1 MGVFISVINQL
12 DVQTFCFTISI
23 FHASTCFEHICSSSG
38 GQNCITQPVASSHLW
53 VAVWCTGWERTLKN
67 FFLVCYI
74 YLINLKFWSGKEIL
88 CETPCWPVDIQH
100 AKLPVYYF
108 QVCWECKVVGA
119 RLVHVKVAPLSV
131 PLMPTRAW
139 TFRPMLKDLT
149 VLDTESAQSPC
160 PCWESNPCF
169 SATLVTVCLQ
179 SAMWRP
185 F

>member
-1 MGVFISVINQL
+1 MPLHVS
-12 DVQTFCFTISI
+12 
-23 FHASTCFEHICSSSG
+23 STYAHHQEVKIALHSLWHHHTCRWPSG
-38 GQNCITQPVASSHLW
+38 AQV
-53 VAVWCTGWERTLKN
+53 ERGLSKF

-100 AKLPVYYF
+100 AELPVYYF

-131 PLMPTRAW
+131 PLMPARAW